1 MREAGASVLKG
12 ISGIHMSAQLPHPSS
27 SRLDD
32 VRYVKDL
39 ETLRM
44 LADPL
49 RLSILATFQSGD
61 DAPELT
67 VKELADRLGE
77 GQTKLYRHV
86 KLLEDA
92 GLIAVTGTR
101 LVSGILEKRYRPT
114 YRTLQVDSD
123 ALSQSKAPE
132 GFRDTTVALLTSVQD
147 QLQSDLQAGRV
158 PLIAA
163 EGEPDLTI
171 LMSSLRVNMTPER
184 YARVRTAVTELLAAE
199 AHSDGDS
206 NAMRVVMQVLMYPTP
221 EGLEVL

>member
-1 MREAGASVLKG
+1 
-12 ISGIHMSAQLPHPSS
+12 MSAQLPHPSS

-49 RLSILATFQSGD
+49 RLSILAAFQSGD

-184 YARVRTAVTELLAAE
+184 YARVRTAVTELFAAE
-199 AHSDGDS
+199 AHSDEDS
-206 NAMRVVMQVLMYPTP
+206 NAMRVVMQVLMYPT
-221 EGLEVL
+221 LE

>member
-49 RLSILATFQSGD
+49 RLSILAAFQSGD

-199 AHSDGDS
+199 AHSDEDS
-206 NAMRVVMQVLMYPTP
+206 NAMRVVMQVLMYPT
-221 EGLEVL
+221 LE

>member
-1 MREAGASVLKG
+1 
-12 ISGIHMSAQLPHPSS
+12 MSAQLPHPSS

-132 GFRDTTVALLTSVQD
+132 GFRDTTVALLASVQD

-199 AHSDGDS
+199 AHSDEDS
-206 NAMRVVMQVLMYPTP
+206 NAMRVVMQVLMYPT
-221 EGLEVL
+221 LE

>member
-132 GFRDTTVALLTSVQD
+132 GFRDTTVALLTSVQE

-199 AHSDGDS
+199 AHSDEDS
-206 NAMRVVMQVLMYPTP
+206 NAMRVVMQVLMYPT
-221 EGLEVL
+221 LE

>member
-49 RLSILATFQSGD
+49 RLSILAAFQSGD

-206 NAMRVVMQVLMYPTP
+206 NAMRVVMQVLMYPT
-221 EGLEVL
+221 LE

>member
-12 ISGIHMSAQLPHPSS
+12 ISGIRMSAQLPHPSS

-49 RLSILATFQSGD
+49 RLSILAAFQSGD

-132 GFRDTTVALLTSVQD
+132 GFRDTTVALLASVQD

-158 PLIAA
+158 PLVVA

-199 AHSDGDS
+199 AHSDEDS
-206 NAMRVVMQVLMYPTP
+206 NAMRVVMQVLMYPT
-221 EGLEVL
+221 LE